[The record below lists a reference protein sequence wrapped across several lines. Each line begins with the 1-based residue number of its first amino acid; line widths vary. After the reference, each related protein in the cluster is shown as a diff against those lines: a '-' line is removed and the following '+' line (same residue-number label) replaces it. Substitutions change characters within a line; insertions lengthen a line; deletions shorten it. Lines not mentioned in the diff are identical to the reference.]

1 MQRIRHP
8 TTTTHNLTHK
18 NSRSLKDR
26 YSCRAFWVIPRA
38 WVDWHAVGEILAEGA
53 CQLMGTGGQPEKNT
67 TPTAPASHN
76 SVADQPTM
84 VQSPVSGP
92 AQPGDAQPTEA
103 MSGVPVPRP
112 NRRARRFPLP
122 ITTSSIR
129 SGTFLRSRS
138 PRTCT
143 TPAVPVLHPVRG
155 HPSQPR

>member
-1 MQRIRHP
+1 MPSHARTVTRK
-8 TTTTHNLTHK
+8 THRVRNAL
-18 NSRSLKDR
+18 LVVLLLLVV
-26 YSCRAFWVIPRA
+26 CAAAAGF
-38 WVDWHAVGEILAEGA
+38 
-53 CQLMGTGGQPEKNT
+53 
-67 TPTAPASHN
+67 
-76 SVADQPTM
+76 
-84 VQSPVSGP
+84 SGFKLYKS
-92 AQPGDAQPTEA
+92 A